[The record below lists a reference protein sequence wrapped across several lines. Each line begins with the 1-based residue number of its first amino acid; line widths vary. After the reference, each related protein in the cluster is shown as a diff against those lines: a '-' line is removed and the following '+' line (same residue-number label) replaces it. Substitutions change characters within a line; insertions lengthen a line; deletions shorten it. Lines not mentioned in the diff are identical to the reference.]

1 MPEKRTMA
9 PSGTYMRT
17 FRSGSCGGRCEHASE
32 ENRGRVAG
40 VGVAVG
46 STGNLRRGGTVPT
59 APSTGSTTEPTMPFS
74 DGTRSSNSEPSE
86 IMLDPRISTNAYA
99 TSKKMTC
106 MNPHPENVSGN
117 PSKTSALLVHVSLV
131 QYCQSPGSPKADTSL
146 VFGRESGA
154 QRAEILS
161 PRAHT
166 SISVTVRC
174 ARDSNRGEQISTYV

>member
-1 MPEKRTMA
+1 MHPRKKT
-9 PSGTYMRT
+9 
-17 FRSGSCGGRCEHASE
+17 
-32 ENRGRVAG
+32 RGRVAG

-117 PSKTSALLVHVSLV
+117 PSRISALLVHVSLV
-131 QYCQSPGSPKADTSL
+131 QYCQTPGRLKADESL
-146 VFGRESGA
+146 VLGRESGA

-161 PRAHT
+161 PRAHA
-166 SISVTVRC
+166 SISVTVHAMRETPIAVNKYARIHRC
-174 ARDSNRGEQISTYV
+174 R